1 MYESVTGTV
10 LSFFGVDSGS
20 ELAEFGSDCKSIKF
34 TGIILFFISLES
46 LNEAIKKLK
55 YEYKTLSNSQ
65 NLKMTEWKTMVPIS
79 ASSQSSIAA

>member
-46 LNEAIKKLK
+46 LNEANKKIKIWIQNFVQLTELK
-55 YEYKTLSNSQ
+55 DDRMENYGSYIGF
-65 NLKMTEWKTMVPIS
+65 IS
-79 ASSQSSIAA
+79 K

>member
-46 LNEAIKKLK
+46 LNEANKKIKIWI
-55 YEYKTLSNSQ
+55 Q
-65 NLKMTEWKTMVPIS
+65 NFVQLTEFKDDRMENYGSYIGFIS
-79 ASSQSSIAA
+79 K